1 MRSSVITLAS
11 GAAGVLLLAACGG
24 STSPYGGGGG
34 GGGGGGCTPTATK
47 VCMAAA
53 TFNPTNLTITAG
65 TPVTWQNGTAIT
77 HTVTSSASSTEAF
90 SSGSVAGGGT
100 FNHTFPTAGT
110 YNYFCTIHG
119 ADGTPPIGMHGTITV
134 QP

>member
-1 MRSSVITLAS
+1 
-11 GAAGVLLLAACGG
+11 VLFAACGG

-34 GGGGGGCTPTATK
+34 GGGGNCTPTATK
-47 VCMAAA
+47 ICLGAAS
-53 TFNPTNLTITAG
+53 FSPTNLTITPG
-65 TPVTWQNGTAIT
+65 TLVTWQNGTAIT

-90 SSGSVAGGGT
+90 NSGTVAGGAT
-100 FNHTFPTAGT
+100 YSHTFPTAGT

-119 ADGTPPIGMHGTITV
+119 ADGTPPTGMHGTITV